1 MLCPFCDF
9 DNIDGVDVCLEC
21 QADLAPFDPQ
31 TNDVARSVAAHPIAV
46 LCPHRPVTVLPDM
59 LVRDVIQMMVEERI
73 GCVLVSNGSTLS
85 GIFTERDVL
94 NRVGDDA
101 RELARSVNEVMTP
114 RPFTIS
120 RNDSIGYA
128 LQSMDLGGYRHL
140 PVLDADGKP
149 EGIVSVRDILR
160 FIGVQ
165 YAQVRQLSDR

>member
-1 MLCPFCDF
+1 MLCPFCEF

-46 LCPHRPVTVLPDM
+46 LCPHRPVMVSPDT
-59 LVRDVIQMMVEERI
+59 LVRDVIHTMVEERI
-73 GCVLVSNGSTLS
+73 GCVLVSSGSKLL

-94 NRVGDDA
+94 NRVGEDA
-101 RELARSVNEVMTP
+101 QELARPVKEAMTA
-114 RPFTIS
+114 RPYTIS
-120 RNDSIGYA
+120 RSDSIGYA

-140 PVLDADGKP
+140 PVLDAEGKP
-149 EGIVSVRDILR
+149 EGIVSARDILR

-165 YAQVRQLSDR
+165 YAQVRQLSER

>member
-1 MLCPFCDF
+1 MLCPFCDY

-31 TNDVARSVAAHPIAV
+31 GNDVARSVAAHPIAV
-46 LCPHRPVTVLPDM
+46 LCPHRPVMVRPDI
-59 LVRDVIQMMVEERI
+59 LVRDVIRMMVDEQI
-73 GCVLVSNGSTLS
+73 GCVLVSDDSTLL

-94 NRVGDDA
+94 YRVGGDT
-101 RELARSVNEVMTP
+101 RELARPVSELMTA
-114 RPFTIS
+114 RPFTIC

-165 YAQVRQLSDR
+165 YAQVRQLTER